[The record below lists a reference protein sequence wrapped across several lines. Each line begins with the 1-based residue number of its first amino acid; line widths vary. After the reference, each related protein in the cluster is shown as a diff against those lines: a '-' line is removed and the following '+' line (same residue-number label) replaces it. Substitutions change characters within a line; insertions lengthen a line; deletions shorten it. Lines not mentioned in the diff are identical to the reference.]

1 MNINIIKKEVEDNLG
16 KKVSIKYNLGRNKT
30 ERYNARIKEI
40 YNYIFIVE
48 LEKNKELKSFSYSDI
63 ITKTIKMEYK

>member
-1 MNINIIKKEVEDNLG
+1 MNINIIRKEVEDNLG

-30 ERYNARIKEI
+30 ERYNARIKET
-40 YNYIFIVE
+40 YSYIFIVE